1 MTFLEIS
8 SGIRRSRYTLR
19 LNGYL
24 KIQLS
29 QDLPGLRGLD
39 ARRVFS
45 DYLPGV
51 LFGFRFVLPFIS
63 RCVADIAKRVLRF
76 ANEFVSTSHPGY
88 PATGLNV

>member
-1 MTFLEIS
+1 MTFLEIGG
-8 SGIRRSRYTLR
+8 GIRWWCYRLR

-24 KIQLS
+24 KVQLS

-51 LFGFRFVLPFIS
+51 LFGSRSVLPFIS
-63 RCVADIAKRVLRF
+63 RTVTDIAKRVLRL

-88 PATGLNV
+88 PVTGLNV

>member
-1 MTFLEIS
+1 MTFLEIGC
-8 SGIRRSRYTLR
+8 GIRWWCFRLR

-29 QDLPGLRGLD
+29 QDLSGLRGLD

-45 DYLPGV
+45 DYPPGV
-51 LFGFRFVLPFIS
+51 LFGSRSVLPFIS
-63 RCVADIAKRVLRF
+63 RTVTDIAKRVLRL

-88 PATGLNV
+88 PVTGLNV

>member
-1 MTFLEIS
+1 MTFLEIGC
-8 SGIRRSRYTLR
+8 GIRWWRYRLR

-24 KIQLS
+24 KIYLS

-45 DYLPGV
+45 NYLPGV
-51 LFGFRFVLPFIS
+51 LFGSRFVLPCIS
-63 RCVADIAKRVLRF
+63 RTVTDIAKRVLRL

>member
-1 MTFLEIS
+1 MTFLEIGC
-8 SGIRRSRYTLR
+8 GIRRWRYRLR

-51 LFGFRFVLPFIS
+51 LFGSRFVLPFIS
-63 RCVADIAKRVLRF
+63 RTVTDIAKRVLRL
-76 ANEFVSTSHPGY
+76 ANKFVGAGHLGY